1 MNEELLSP
9 SKLEKE
15 VNSSKLILHND
26 DRNSFEWI
34 ILALTTIL
42 NISTVNAEQL
52 AMIAHYKGKA
62 TIKHGSEEQLE
73 EFRDSFSMLDVTTTV
88 EK

>member
-42 NISTVNAEQL
+42 N
-52 AMIAHYKGKA
+52 KK
-62 TIKHGSEEQLE
+62 
-73 EFRDSFSMLDVTTTV
+73 
-88 EK
+88 

>member
-1 MNEELLSP
+1 
-9 SKLEKE
+9 
-15 VNSSKLILHND
+15 
-26 DRNSFEWI
+26 
-34 ILALTTIL
+34 
-42 NISTVNAEQL
+42 
-52 AMIAHYKGKA
+52 MIAHYKGKA